1 MGKAKKYLTQPCLQT
16 NQVLCFFSPFYSS
29 VSNFEMHYTVDD
41 IGIHYDISTLFQN
54 VFSSTMENKFL
65 NTAII
70 FNVGNFNLNIFL
82 LNMLLQQQ

>member
-1 MGKAKKYLTQPCLQT
+1 
-16 NQVLCFFSPFYSS
+16 
-29 VSNFEMHYTVDD
+29 MHYTVDD